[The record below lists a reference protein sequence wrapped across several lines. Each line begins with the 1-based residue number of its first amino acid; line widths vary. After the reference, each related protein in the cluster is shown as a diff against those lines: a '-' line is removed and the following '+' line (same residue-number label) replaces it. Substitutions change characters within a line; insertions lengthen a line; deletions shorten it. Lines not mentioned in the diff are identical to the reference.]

1 MSAVAKTPTVV
12 PHTGVAARLALG
24 LVRTGFVLGGR
35 LMPRI
40 TAVRAARLFATPF
53 ASSRT
58 RARAEPGDD
67 AMRRIE
73 LPVRGETIASYVWG
87 DPATQPYALMSH
99 GWSSFGLRFLPWVQ
113 ALRERG
119 YAVVAFDQPGH
130 GYSSGRYA
138 TLPDFI
144 ETVRAV
150 GRHHGPAALA
160 VGLSLGAAAL
170 AVSQGADWR
179 ADRLVLVAPPADIRA
194 AMSRFFRLVRVGEH
208 LRAPFEAWLQQ
219 RTGVSV
225 EALALRHYLPHV
237 GQPVLVVHDLDD
249 PDVPWAE
256 GERYAVS
263 LSHARLLTTESLG
276 HRRVLADPDVIAAA
290 MAFVEGE
297 TVGQRVVGSRD
308 LASAL

>member
-1 MSAVAKTPTVV
+1 MNAVVHPPVPTPQ
-12 PHTGVAARLALG
+12 PGLAARVGLT

-35 LMPRI
+35 LMPRR

-67 AMRRIE
+67 AMRRVE
-73 LPVRGETIASYVWG
+73 LPIRGETIATYVWG

-113 ALRERG
+113 ALRARG

-160 VGLSLGAAAL
+160 IGHSLGAAAL
-170 AVSQGADWR
+170 ALSQDGDWR
-179 ADRLVLVAPPADIRA
+179 AGRLVLVAPPVDMRA
-194 AMSRFFRLVRVGEH
+194 AMSRFFRFVRVGEH
-208 LRAPFEAWLQQ
+208 LRRPFEAWLQQ
-219 RTGVSV
+219 HTGVSV
-225 EALALRHYLPHV
+225 DALELRHHLPHV

-249 PDVPWAE
+249 ADVPWAE
-256 GERYAVS
+256 GERYALC
-263 LSHARLLTTESLG
+263 LSRARLLTTESLG
-276 HRRVLADPDVIAAA
+276 HRRVLADPGVIAAA
-290 MAFVEGE
+290 MAFVDGDSVGE
-297 TVGQRVVGSRD
+297 RVVGSRD
-308 LASAL
+308 LARVL